1 MTAITHHTTGLP
13 ASACAM
19 MTGWSGPPASPPAQ
33 RARRRRHTIRTLR
46 LTGYA
51 RS

>member
-1 MTAITHHTTGLP
+1 MTATAHDTRLP

-19 MTGWSGPPASPPAQ
+19 LTGWQQPPASPPAT
-33 RARRRRHTIRTLR
+33 RPRRRRHLIRTLI